1 MHASTL
7 NPLSVF
13 VAGIPMPGDSVPS
26 TGAVFVPMPDQMR
39 SAGYASE

>member
-13 VAGIPMPGDSVPS
+13 VAGNPMPGDSVPS
-26 TGAVFVPMPDQMR
+26 TDTVLLPMPDQMR